1 MEEQQERVG
10 LVEGRQTGT
19 EGRSV
24 TDRRLEGWQR
34 CQDRNIDYIHCC
46 FQLTNCSGLIMHIS
60 NEILGLGIKL
70 YCNELFGAQTVLA
83 CDRRKAAFF

>member
-1 MEEQQERVG
+1 MG

-24 TDRRLEGWQR
+24 TDRRLEGRQR
-34 CQDRNIDYIHCC
+34 CQDRKIDYIHCC
-46 FQLTNCSGLIMHIS
+46 FRFINCSGLIVNIS
-60 NEILGLGIKL
+60 NEILGLGVKL

-83 CDRRKAAFF
+83 CDWRKTAVF